1 MAAGK
6 YWYRLTVVDASVAG
20 ITSCRIASNVLII
33 NVHPIPVANAGPDRV
48 YIKGYPVTLTAIAS
62 GEDISFT
69 WDPVSYMDDPAMI
82 QPTVTPP
89 EDITYILSVLS
100 AFNCGNKDSVNVKV
114 VDGIYIPTAFTPNND
129 GKNDSWRIPFL
140 DIGLGADV
148 KVFNRWGQLVYHVS
162 SALVSWD
169 GKLNGQPQATGTYV
183 YLITFKDHK
192 LPDLKGTFTLIR

>member
-1 MAAGK
+1 
-6 YWYRLTVVDASVAG
+6 
-20 ITSCRIASNVLII
+20 LII

-48 YIKGYPVTLTAIAS
+48 YIKGYPVTLSAVAR

-69 WDPVSYMDDPAMI
+69 WDPVLYMDDPALI

-100 AFNCGNKDSVNVKV
+100 AFNCGNKDSVNVRV
-114 VDGIYIPTAFTPNND
+114 VDGIYVPTAFTPNDD

-140 DIGLGADV
+140 DVGLGADV

-162 SALVSWD
+162 SAMVSWD
-169 GKLNGQPQATGTYV
+169 GKMNGQPQATGSYV
-183 YLITFKDHK
+183 YLITFKDRK